1 MDNLKFHTFREALI
15 EEANALS
22 DGKSIE
28 YTQSSD
34 DKLANFK
41 NIGERFDID
50 PLAVAGIYM
59 NKHVDSIN
67 NYIKTGKI
75 SSGESLKSRLIDII
89 NYSILMIAIDHEKNN
104 DTKQRGVGTG
114 SPRRDS

>member
-1 MDNLKFHTFREALI
+1 MDNLRFNTFREALI
-15 EEANALS
+15 EEANTLS

-41 NIGERFDID
+41 NIGKRFNID

-89 NYSILMIAIDHEKNN
+89 NYSILMIAIEHEKNN
-104 DTKQRGVGTG
+104 DPKQSGVGT
-114 SPRRDS
+114 SSSRRDG